1 MTTKLLKA
9 CVLLSA
15 LAATGTAAADH
26 NFGVGVKAGT
36 LGIGV
41 EGTWRPLPYIDLRL
55 GANQYDYA
63 DGGVYG
69 GVNYDA
75 EITLDNYYLTG
86 NVHFPLSPFRLT
98 GGLYSNGNEFNA
110 VSGDNGAIIFIGGDP
125 YPSGAVGTVSA
136 GAAFDTT
143 SPYVG
148 VGFDFTV
155 PEDSSRPLIGTLSFD
170 LTVGSKVDRVDLALD
185 SIGEFLED
193 DFRTLVEQRQRR
205 VADARNQSASWRG
218 RSANCPNSI

>member
-1 MTTKLLKA
+1 MTTNLLRA

-15 LAATGTAAADH
+15 FAVTGTAVADH

-41 EGTWRPLPYIDLRL
+41 EGTWRPLPYIDLRV
-55 GANQYDYA
+55 GANQYDYE
-63 DGGVYG
+63 DSGLYG

-75 EITLDNYYLTG
+75 EFNLDNYYVTG
-86 NVHFPLSPFRLT
+86 NLRFPLSPFRLS

-125 YPSGAVGTVSA
+125 YPADAVGTLSA
-136 GAAFDTT
+136 GAAFDST

-155 PEDSSRPLIGTLSFD
+155 LGKVGLILDFGMLWQGSPQVSMSADGPLAGIPMFEAS
-170 LTVGSKVDRVDLALD
+170 LD
-185 SIGEFLED
+185 AERAELED
-193 DFRTLVEQRQRR
+193 QLSDYKAWPVVSLGFVFNFL
-205 VADARNQSASWRG
+205 
-218 RSANCPNSI
+218 

>member
-1 MTTKLLKA
+1 MTTNLLRA

-15 LAATGTAAADH
+15 FAVTGTAVADH

-41 EGTWRPLPYIDLRL
+41 EGTWRPLPYIDLRV
-55 GANQYDYA
+55 GANQYDYK
-63 DGGVYG
+63 DSGLYG

-75 EITLDNYYLTG
+75 EFNLDNYYVTG
-86 NVHFPLSPFRLT
+86 NLRFPLSPFRLS
-98 GGLYSNGNEFNA
+98 GGLYANGNEFNA

-125 YPSGAVGTVSA
+125 YPADAVGTLSA
-136 GAAFDTT
+136 GAAFDST

-155 PEDSSRPLIGTLSFD
+155 LGKVGLILDFGMLWQGSPQVSMSADGPLAGIPMFEASMD
-170 LTVGSKVDRVDLALD
+170 AERA
-185 SIGEFLED
+185 ELED
-193 DFRTLVEQRQRR
+193 QLSDYKAWPVVSLGFVFNFL
-205 VADARNQSASWRG
+205 
-218 RSANCPNSI
+218 

>member
-1 MTTKLLKA
+1 MTTNLLRA
-9 CVLLSA
+9 CMLLLA
-15 LAATGTAAADH
+15 LAASGNASADH

-55 GANQYDYA
+55 GANQFDYA
-63 DGGVYG
+63 ENGVYG

-75 EITLDNYYLTG
+75 EINLDNYYVTG

-110 VSGDNGAIIFIGGDP
+110 VSGDNGAIILIGGDP
-125 YPSGAVGTVSA
+125 YPADAVGTLSA
-136 GAAFDTT
+136 TAAFDST
-143 SPYVG
+143 SPYFG

-155 PEDSSRPLIGTLSFD
+155 LGK
-170 LTVGSKVDRVDLALD
+170 VGLNLDFGVLWQGSPQVSMSADGLLAGNPTFAESLEAERAELENELGD
-185 SIGEFLED
+185 YKAWPVVSLGFVFNFL
-193 DFRTLVEQRQRR
+193 
-205 VADARNQSASWRG
+205 
-218 RSANCPNSI
+218 

>member
-1 MTTKLLKA
+1 MLL
-9 CVLLSA
+9 LA
-15 LAATGTAAADH
+15 LAASGTASADH
-26 NFGVGVKAGT
+26 NFGIGVKAGT

-55 GANQYDYA
+55 GANQFDYA
-63 DGGVYG
+63 ENGVYG

-75 EITLDNYYLTG
+75 EINLDNYYVTG

-125 YPSGAVGTVSA
+125 YPADAVGTLSA
-136 GAAFDTT
+136 TAAFDST
-143 SPYVG
+143 SPYFG

-155 PEDSSRPLIGTLSFD
+155 LGK
-170 LTVGSKVDRVDLALD
+170 VGLNLDFGILWQGSPQVSMSADGLLAGNPTFAQSLEAERAELENELGD
-185 SIGEFLED
+185 YKAWPVVSLGFVFNFL
-193 DFRTLVEQRQRR
+193 
-205 VADARNQSASWRG
+205 
-218 RSANCPNSI
+218 

>member
-1 MTTKLLKA
+1 MMTTNLLRA

-15 LAATGTAAADH
+15 LAATGAAVADH

-55 GANQYDYA
+55 GANQYDYEDSGLYA
-63 DGGVYG
+63 

-75 EITLDNYYLTG
+75 EFNLDNYYVTG
-86 NVHFPLSPFRLT
+86 NLHLPLSPFRLT

-110 VSGDNGAIIFIGGDP
+110 VSGDNGAIVFIGGDP
-125 YPSGAVGTVSA
+125 YPADAVGTLSA
-136 GAAFDTT
+136 GATFNST

-155 PEDSSRPLIGTLSFD
+155 LGKVGLILDFGMLWQGSPQISMSTDGPLAGIPMFEAS
-170 LTVGSKVDRVDLALD
+170 LD
-185 SIGEFLED
+185 AERAELED
-193 DFRTLVEQRQRR
+193 QLSDYKAWPVVSLGFVFNFL
-205 VADARNQSASWRG
+205 
-218 RSANCPNSI
+218 

>member
-1 MTTKLLKA
+1 MKISLLRA

-15 LAATGTAAADH
+15 LFTAATAVADH
-26 NFGVGVKAGT
+26 NFGIGVKAGT

-55 GANQYDYA
+55 GANQYDYK
-63 DGGVYG
+63 DSGVYG

-75 EITLDNYYLTG
+75 EINLDTYYVTG
-86 NVHFPLSPFRLT
+86 NLRFPLSPFRLT

-125 YPSGAVGTVSA
+125 YPADAVGTLSA
-136 GAAFDTT
+136 TAAFDST
-143 SPYVG
+143 SPYLG

-155 PEDSSRPLIGTLSFD
+155 LGK
-170 LTVGSKVDRVDLALD
+170 VGLNLDFGMLWQGSPQIAMQSDGLLAGDPTFEASLD
-185 SIGEFLED
+185 AERAELED
-193 DFRTLVEQRQRR
+193 ELSDFKAWPVVSLGFVF
-205 VADARNQSASWRG
+205 NFL
-218 RSANCPNSI
+218 

>member
-1 MTTKLLKA
+1 MTTNLLKA

-15 LAATGTAAADH
+15 LAATGTAVADH
-26 NFGVGVKAGT
+26 NFGIGVKAGT

-55 GANQYDYA
+55 GANRYDYEA
-63 DGGVYG
+63 SGLYG

-75 EITLDNYYLTG
+75 EFNLDNYYVTG
-86 NVHFPLSPFRLT
+86 NLHLPLSPFRLT

-110 VSGDNGAIIFIGGDP
+110 VSGDNGAIVFIGGDP
-125 YPSGAVGTVSA
+125 YPADAVGTLSA
-136 GAAFDTT
+136 GAAFDST

-155 PEDSSRPLIGTLSFD
+155 LGKVGLVLDLGMLWQGSPQISMSTDGPLDGNPMFEASLDAERAELENELSDYKAWPVVSLGF
-170 LTVGSKVDRVDLALD
+170 VFN
-185 SIGEFLED
+185 FL
-193 DFRTLVEQRQRR
+193 
-205 VADARNQSASWRG
+205 
-218 RSANCPNSI
+218 

>member
-1 MTTKLLKA
+1 MTTNLLRA

-15 LAATGTAAADH
+15 FAVTGTAVADH

-41 EGTWRPLPYIDLRL
+41 EGTWRPLPYIDLRV
-55 GANQYDYA
+55 GANQYDYK
-63 DGGVYG
+63 DSGLYG

-75 EITLDNYYLTG
+75 EFNLDNYYVTG
-86 NVHFPLSPFRLT
+86 NLRFPLSPFRLS

-125 YPSGAVGTVSA
+125 YPADAVGTLSA
-136 GAAFDTT
+136 GAAFDST

-155 PEDSSRPLIGTLSFD
+155 LGKVGLILDFGMLWQGSPQVSMSADGPLAGIPMFEASMD
-170 LTVGSKVDRVDLALD
+170 AERA
-185 SIGEFLED
+185 ELED
-193 DFRTLVEQRQRR
+193 QLSDYKAWPVVSLGFVFNFL
-205 VADARNQSASWRG
+205 
-218 RSANCPNSI
+218 